1 MSYLDIVA
9 GQLPVDEGSKSH
21 PYRDSVGIL
30 TIGVGRNL
38 ESVGLRAD
46 EIAILLRNDIAQA
59 DKDAQSLIPTFQRL
73 SDQRKAV
80 LVNMCFMGIGRL
92 KGFVKMLAAMEA
104 EDWDTAASELLD
116 STYHRQV
123 GERAERLAQQLRE
136 NHFV

>member
-38 ESVGLRAD
+38 ESVGLRQD
-46 EIAILLRNDIAQA
+46 EISLMLRNDIAAA
-59 DKDAQSLIPTFQRL
+59 DKDAQALVPSFQAL

-80 LVNMCFMGIGRL
+80 LVNMCFNLGRSRL
-92 KGFVKMLAAMEA
+92 SAFVRFLGAVSDGRFNDAADEMLASMWAV
-104 EDWDTAASELLD
+104 
-116 STYHRQV
+116 QV
-123 GERAERLAQQLRE
+123 GQRAQRLAKMMRE
-136 NHFV
+136 G